1 MLISRRQILCLAAVL
16 FFGLCALPA
25 YSAAPTQVASAG
37 KAAAKTTMLASD
49 AGKSLLEQYRSVTR
63 QTEILRIYNQHL
75 KELLNSQAQEK
86 ASLEK
91 QLKDIEVTRQ
101 EMLPMILKM
110 LDSLDKFVAMDLPFL
125 PEERKQRLTGLKEM
139 MAKANITDAEKF
151 RRIMEAFQIENE
163 YGKTIEAYKGNIV
176 LNGKT
181 SAVNFLRLGRVALY
195 YQRLDG
201 SETGYWNKEEKCWET
216 LSSDYSNAIRNGLRI
231 ARKETAP
238 DMLIVPVPAPEAAK

>member
-1 MLISRRQILCLAAVL
+1 MFISRRPIKCLATAL
-16 FFGLCALPA
+16 FGLCTLPV
-25 YSAAPTQVASAG
+25 YSAAPTQVSSTATHTPMQS
-37 KAAAKTTMLASD
+37 SD
-49 AGKSLLEQYRSVTR
+49 AGKTLLEQYRSVTR
-63 QTEILRIYNQHL
+63 QTEILQIYNRHL
-75 KELLNSQAQEK
+75 NDLLNSQTLEK

-101 EMLPMILKM
+101 EILPMILKM

-125 PEERKQRLTGLKEM
+125 PEERKQRLTALKDM
-139 MAKANITDAEKF
+139 MAKVDITDAEKF

-181 SAVNFLRLGRVALY
+181 SAVDVLRLGRVALY

-201 SETGYWNKEEKCWET
+201 SETGYWNKEEKRWKT
-216 LSSDYSNAIRNGLRI
+216 LSSDYSNAIRKGLRI